1 MRCPPRGGACGHGL
15 RADSLWSRRYED
27 TNPSQLAAL
36 QLLWAHH
43 VSSGKDDVRVS
54 NVWLDSFLRHDDQVR
69 KLRPELPRY
78 TVGLRWHL
86 LRPQSESAKFTAFYA
101 FPLVETVELLVC
113 TRLLPPCWQ
122 WPHSSNCSAGV
133 SAPAVACRRHKTVC
147 CPAGNRAECAA
158 SGSSFGLPAG
168 LRGLSPSWDS
178 PIGRARRG
186 SVGVSRSKVFRPAN
200 PGLRGQRCL
209 QVYRAA
215 AMPRRPPVCRRI

>member
-1 MRCPPRGGACGHGL
+1 MACALIPSG
-15 RADSLWSRRYED
+15 RAGTRTRTRR
-27 TNPSQLAAL
+27 NSQPCS
-36 QLLWAHH
+36 
-43 VSSGKDDVRVS
+43 SSGRTTSRVAKTTCACRTYGS
-54 NVWLDSFLRHDDQVR
+54 TAFCATTIRSENCTPSCLAF
-69 KLRPELPRY
+69 
-78 TVGLRWHL
+78 GLRWHL

-122 WPHSSNCSAGV
+122 WPHSPNCSAGV